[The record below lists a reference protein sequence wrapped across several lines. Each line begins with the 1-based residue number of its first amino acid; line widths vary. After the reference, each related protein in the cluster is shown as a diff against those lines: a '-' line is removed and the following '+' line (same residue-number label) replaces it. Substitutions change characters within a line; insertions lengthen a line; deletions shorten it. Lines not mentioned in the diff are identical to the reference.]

1 MQWPRPPADRPRP
14 SAPTCCPQ
22 DSSPLLPGKELQA
35 PAEPH
40 ASNPSWC
47 PPAPPI
53 QHGLPNLTR
62 HLFPQTLTFSA
73 CVIDSSPSTQFLNLE
88 NSAKCS
94 SLLKSGQLSLQSFP
108 PPAPSCA
115 LLPSHPMVTTA
126 RKPSEAPV
134 LTAAQRHPLKH
145 GSGGPSRM
153 GACTDP
159 RSQACLQRPSQ
170 VGVTVPWSSDTTCP
184 APHHT
189 GYPLTGLHVR
199 LCCVSLGVSPR
210 SLRGKC

>member
-134 LTAAQRHPLKH
+134 LTAAQRHLSEARIWWPLPH
-145 GSGGPSRM
+145 GGVH
-153 GACTDP
+153 
-159 RSQACLQRPSQ
+159 RPPFP
-170 VGVTVPWSSDTTCP
+170 GLLTT
-184 APHHT
+184 
-189 GYPLTGLHVR
+189 PLTSWCHGPPEL
-199 LCCVSLGVSPR
+199 
-210 SLRGKC
+210 